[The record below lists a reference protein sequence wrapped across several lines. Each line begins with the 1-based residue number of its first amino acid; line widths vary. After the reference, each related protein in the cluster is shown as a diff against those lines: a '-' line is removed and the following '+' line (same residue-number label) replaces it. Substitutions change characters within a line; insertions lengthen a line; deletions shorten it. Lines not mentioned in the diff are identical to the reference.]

1 MLIPQ
6 LVSEGLL
13 TEPNS
18 AKGRL
23 LAASAA
29 LFKQKGFSR
38 TTVRDIAAEVGI
50 LSGSIFHHFTNK
62 ESILR
67 TIMVEAIYLVFA
79 RMKLATADLDS
90 CVDKMHA
97 LLRCELEAIHGL
109 NGIGFT
115 LLSAE
120 WRFLSDDSQAEILK
134 LRSEYEEFHRNIYA
148 EAKALGHIN
157 VEPFFMRHFVR
168 GALVETVNWYHLDGD
183 LPLEGL
189 VEQIYLTTA
198 VV

>member
-67 TIMVEAIYLVFA
+67 TIMLEAIYLVLA
-79 RMKLATADLDS
+79 RMKLAITGLDS
-90 CVDKMHA
+90 SEQKMRA

-120 WRFLSDDSQAEILK
+120 WRFLSDDSQSEILK
-134 LRSEYEEFHRNIYA
+134 LRSEYEAFHRNIYA
-148 EAKALGHIN
+148 EAKSLGHIN

-168 GALVETVNWYHLDGD
+168 GALIETANWYHLDGD

-198 VV
+198 VK